1 MPEPPNELP
10 ETRDELRLAEVA
22 EDYSRQLE
30 QGLDPDPEV
39 CLADHPE
46 LAADLAECFQGL
58 AALAELR
65 ASVLPA
71 EEPPLALPRMR
82 GDYELLREIGRGG
95 MGIVYE
101 ARQISLGRTVALKML
116 SATQL
121 HLPSGRRRFQVEVQ
135 ASARL
140 RHPGIVPVYEAGEL
154 DGQPYFTMEYVA
166 GPCLAEHLTQGPL
179 PLRQAV
185 DLVRQVAE
193 AIAHAHE
200 QSIVHRDLK
209 PSNIL
214 LDGQQRPR
222 VTDFGLAK
230 SLEDGTPLTL
240 SGEIL
245 GTPSYMA
252 PEQAAGQAS
261 RIGPRSD
268 VYALGAILYELLT
281 GRPPFL
287 GASFAETLEQVR
299 HQDPVPPEKLNYRI
313 PFELSTIC
321 LTCLHKDPEHRYAS
335 AGALAA
341 DLHAFLEGRP
351 IQARP
356 DTLLL
361 RLARAVRQEPYP
373 EVLQRRRMVGS
384 SKAWLA
390 LLVCVLV
397 TVVQLELAWPWGYG
411 LLIVGG
417 FLLVFW
423 EAPRRQDTLVER
435 QVASV
440 WQAFLVG
447 SLVTA
452 LLNLLM
458 EPERPLYFSPIIA
471 VLAGLANFVVA
482 DLLSGWFYVGAS
494 ACFVAAVAMVYVR
507 PYEFLVLGFV
517 LFLTLIVPSLK
528 YRERRSAGMTHSS
541 RRSPDDH

>member
-1 MPEPPNELP
+1 MPEAQNELP
-10 ETRDELRLAEVA
+10 ETRDDLRLAEVA
-22 EDYSRQLE
+22 EDYCQQLQE
-30 QGLDPDPEV
+30 GLDPDPEV

-71 EEPPLALPRMR
+71 EEPALALPRIQ

-95 MGIVYE
+95 MGIVYQ

-116 SATQL
+116 SAAQL
-121 HLPSGRRRFQVEVQ
+121 HSPSGRRRFQVEVQ

-166 GPCLAEHLTQGPL
+166 GPSLAEHLTHGPL

-185 DLVRQVAE
+185 EFVCQVAE
-193 AIAHAHE
+193 AIAHAH
-200 QSIVHRDLK
+200 QQGILHRDLK

-214 LDGQQRPR
+214 LDGQQCPR

-230 SLEDGTPLTL
+230 CLEDATPLTL

-252 PEQAAGQAS
+252 PEQAAGQAH
-261 RIGPRSD
+261 RIEPRSD

-287 GASFAETLEQVR
+287 GATLAETLEQVR
-299 HQDPVPPEKLNYRI
+299 HQEPVPPEKLNYRI
-313 PFELSTIC
+313 PLELSTIC
-321 LTCLHKDPEHRYAS
+321 LTCLHKDPEHRYAN

-341 DLHAFLEGRP
+341 DLHAFLDGRP

-373 EVLQRRRMVGS
+373 DVLQRRRPVGS

-390 LLVCVLV
+390 LLVCILV
-397 TVVQLELAWPWGYG
+397 TALVQLELAWPWSYG

-435 QVASV
+435 QVSSV
-440 WQAFLVG
+440 WQAFLIG

-458 EPERPLYFSPIIA
+458 EPDRPLYFSPIIA

-494 ACFVAAVAMVYVR
+494 ACFIAAVAMVYVR
-507 PYEFLVLGFV
+507 PYEFLILGFV

-528 YRERRSAGMTHSS
+528 YREHRPTRSD
-541 RRSPDDH
+541 SPHPGV

>member
-1 MPEPPNELP
+1 MPEAQNDLP
-10 ETRDELRLAEVA
+10 ETRDDLRLAEVA
-22 EDYSRQLE
+22 EDYCQQLE

-46 LAADLAECFQGL
+46 LAGDLADCFEGM

-71 EEPPLALPRMR
+71 EQPPLLFPRTL

-121 HLPSGRRRFQVEVQ
+121 HSLSGRRRFQVEVR

-140 RHPGIVPVYEAGEL
+140 CHPGIVPVYEAGDL

-166 GPCLAEHLTQGPL
+166 GPSLAEHLSQGPL

-193 AIAHAHE
+193 AIAHAHHHG
-200 QSIVHRDLK
+200 ILHRDLK

-230 SLEDGTPLTL
+230 CLEDGTSLTV

-261 RIGPRSD
+261 RIEPRSD

-287 GASFAETLEQVR
+287 GATFAETLEQVR
-299 HQDPVPPEKLNYRI
+299 HQEPVPPEKLNYRI

-335 AGALAA
+335 ARALAA
-341 DLHAFLEGRP
+341 DLQAFLEGQP

-361 RLARAVRQEPYP
+361 RLFRALRQEPYP
-373 EVLQRRRMVGS
+373 EVLQRRRTVGTA
-384 SKAWLA
+384 KAWLA
-390 LLVCVLV
+390 LVVCILV
-397 TVVQLELAWPWGYG
+397 TVLMQLDLAWPWGYG
-411 LLIVGG
+411 LLVVGG
-417 FLLVFW
+417 FLLVFRQ
-423 EAPRRQDTLVER
+423 APERHDTLVER
-435 QVASV
+435 QVSSI

-447 SLVTA
+447 SLVTG

-458 EPERPLYFSPIIA
+458 EPDRPLHFSPIIA
-471 VLAGLANFVVA
+471 VLAGLANFVMA
-482 DLLSGWFYVGAS
+482 DLLSGWFYVGAA
-494 ACFVAAVAMVYVR
+494 ACFVAAVVMVYVR

-517 LFLTLIVPSLK
+517 LFVSLIVPSLK
-528 YRERRSAGMTHSS
+528 YRERQPTGSVPPHARA
-541 RRSPDDH
+541 